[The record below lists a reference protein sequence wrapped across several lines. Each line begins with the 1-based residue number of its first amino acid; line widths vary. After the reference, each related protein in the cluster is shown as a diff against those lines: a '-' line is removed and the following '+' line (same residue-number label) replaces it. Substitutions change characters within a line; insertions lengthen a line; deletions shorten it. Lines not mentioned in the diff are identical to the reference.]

1 LIAQC
6 AALLA
11 SRLFVFALER
21 LRLLAAAIASAGVR
35 NDANLARLLLE
46 QRQIIDTLPR
56 GARREIRRGRSTC
69 GRLARGA

>member
-6 AALLA
+6 AAPLA
-11 SRLFVFALER
+11 SRLFLFALER

-56 GARREIRRGRSTC
+56 GAFGVEVDAT
-69 GRLARGA
+69 